1 MNWKHIHAVDSDD
14 KIAKYT
20 ETELSFHEYKPVI
33 LPSVWQVI
41 SSQHT
46 AVTT

>member
-1 MNWKHIHAVDSDD
+1 MNWKHFHTVDSDE

-20 ETELSFHEYKPVI
+20 ETKLSFREYKLVI
-33 LPSVWQVI
+33 LPSVYQVI
-41 SSQHT
+41 SPQHI